1 MANSPDGVTTAAS
14 PTATSSNSTSGA
26 DIGARAGTDFVGA
39 AMEFLDG
46 QAVEPDAKSTDAQ
59 SAEEA
64 SDNSGADAQS
74 DSSDSQSEKDKEN
87 TTLSPGVKRRID
99 SLTAKY
105 RKELDARKNMALENA
120 RLKEAVRLY
129 TAELERVAQF
139 AKLDPQQ
146 EKIRELELQRE
157 IDALEA
163 KLPGNIEKEFGEQAR
178 QAEIAERAAEI
189 ADAIRGAS
197 AEWDGL
203 FSARE
208 LAVYMQSQRISDAA
222 AAAAEL
228 GSKRLNAAQARSGM
242 RPAAPSTAAVSAG
255 AGRDSAAPWRYQGQ
269 SSILDFFEQQDQL
282 RAKKR

>member
-1 MANSPDGVTTAAS
+1 MANIPDGVTATS
-14 PTATSSNSTSGA
+14 PVATSSNSSSGA

-46 QAVEPDAKSTDAQ
+46 QAVSKPDAESADAQ
-59 SAEEA
+59 SADDA
-64 SDNSGADAQS
+64 SVNEGADAQS
-74 DSSDSQSEKDKEN
+74 DSADSQSENKEN
-87 TTLSPGVKRRID
+87 TLTPGVKKRID

-105 RKELDARKNMALENA
+105 RKELDARKSMALENA

-129 TAELERVAQF
+129 TSELERVAQF

-163 KLPGNIEKEFGEQAR
+163 KLPGNIEKEFGEAAR
-178 QAEIAERAAEI
+178 QAEIGERAAEL
-189 ADAIRGAS
+189 ADAIRGAA
-197 AEWDGL
+197 AEWDGM

-208 LAVYMQSQRISDAA
+208 LALYMQSQRSSDAVA
-222 AAAAEL
+222 AAKEL
-228 GSKRLNAAQARSGM
+228 GSKRLNAAQTRSGM

-255 AGRDSAAPWRYQGQ
+255 ASRDSAAPWRYQGQ
-269 SSILDFFEQQDQL
+269 SSILDFFETQNQL
-282 RAKKR
+282 RSKKR

>member
-1 MANSPDGVTTAAS
+1 MANSPDGVTAAS
-14 PTATSSNSTSGA
+14 PAATSSESTSGA

-39 AMEFLDG
+39 AMDWLDG
-46 QAVEPDAKSTDAQ
+46 QAVSKPDAESQPAQ
-59 SAEEA
+59 A
-64 SDNSGADAQS
+64 SDDASVNEGADAQS
-74 DSSDSQSEKDKEN
+74 DSADSQSENKEN
-87 TTLSPGVKRRID
+87 TLTPGVKKRID

-105 RKELDARKNMALENA
+105 RKELEARKSMALENA

-163 KLPGNIEKEFGEQAR
+163 KLPGNIEREFGEQAR
-178 QAEIAERAAEI
+178 QAELNERAAEI
-189 ADAIRGAS
+189 ADAIRGAA

-203 FSARE
+203 FSPRE
-208 LAVYMQSQRISDAA
+208 LAVFMQSQRISDAA
-222 AAAAEL
+222 RAAKEL
-228 GSKRLNAAQARSGM
+228 GTKRLNAAQARSGA
-242 RPAAPSTAAVSAG
+242 RPVAPSTAAASAG
-255 AGRDSAAPWRYQGQ
+255 ASRDSAGPWQYRGQ

-282 RAKKR
+282 RSKKR